1 MLRAERCRTE
11 GDFDLALRFYNRL
24 LALRPESPVLRLKM
38 ATLCDEGLNDPLS
51 ALYHYKAFL
60 ALAPSSP
67 DAAAVQ
73 KYQQMAR
80 AKLLR
85 DLGREELPQPPADEL
100 EKQRQMVEAL
110 KKENVRLVR
119 ALRQLSDKCTQ
130 LERELRQGNF
140 VKKAA
145 LPAPAPAPAA
155 REELYTIRSG
165 DTLSGIAQSYG
176 ISLRS
181 LMQANGLN
189 GSSILRAGQVLRI
202 PGQ

>member
-1 MLRAERCRTE
+1 
-11 GDFDLALRFYNRL
+11 
-24 LALRPESPVLRLKM
+24 
-38 ATLCDEGLNDPLS
+38 
-51 ALYHYKAFL
+51 
-60 ALAPSSP
+60 
-67 DAAAVQ
+67 
-73 KYQQMAR
+73 
-80 AKLLR
+80 
-85 DLGREELPQPPADEL
+85 
-100 EKQRQMVEAL
+100 MVEAL

-130 LERELRQGNF
+130 LERELRQGSF

-155 REELYTIRSG
+155 REALYTIRSG